1 MPAAAKT
8 AFDVASWLSDAAL
21 NDNEY
26 LQPQKLQ
33 RLLYLAQAYY
43 AVLHSGRKLMPAI
56 FVADESG
63 PIEPNIHAAL
73 ARGLPPSETDSA
85 FSDEAEAVLNGVWS
99 RFGHL
104 GCDTLDKMTASTAAY
119 VEARARGPRA
129 EIDHSA
135 MWWSF
140 AGGDAMPNADKV
152 VRPTLLRTQSGRPV
166 VIQRWDPGAS
176 PVTAPGAM
184 SACSGDG
191 RES

>member
-1 MPAAAKT
+1 MPTAVKT
-8 AFDVASWLSDAAL
+8 AFDVAYWLSDAAL
-21 NDNEY
+21 NDNQY

-56 FVADESG
+56 FVADETG

-73 ARGLPPSETDSA
+73 ARGRPSLETDSA
-85 FSDEAEAVLNGVWS
+85 LPDDAEAVLNGVWS

-104 GCDTLDKMTASTAAY
+104 GCDALDRMTASTAAY
-119 VEARARGPRA
+119 LEARARGLRA

-166 VIQRWDPGAS
+166 VVQRWDPGAS
-176 PVTAPGAM
+176 PVTALGAM
-184 SACSGDG
+184 GARSVDG
-191 RES
+191 QEP